1 MDESQVGSGRKTLT
15 SSNSDVGPAV
25 VASQLASR
33 NFITNVVAVAAGTLL
48 LLLYISSEDY
58 VRPPDGLSDNLKYQD
73 PIPSPT
79 VIPVSIDDG
88 SSTTQPFLPTLNP
101 TPSTIDVD
109 DDVGEDDDTGVDDD
123 KNGDAEPDSINVYSK
138 YATFEPLPGI
148 PLPDEEAAKMLQE
161 RWGGWN
167 FWDDEEDSRPTENF
181 LLKFPNGDVP
191 NDQFPENAWQAD
203 AVFVN
208 HYLHDAGKLVER
220 AMEAIYA
227 EYGYSSEGMTPEQ
240 LAARS
245 DKIFQWYITN
255 GPNDNV
261 VPNNVK
267 KGRSNQGGFIP
278 KKSHDGLVRRLLHAM
293 MTSDTFTV
301 VLCGHSVAAGSG

>member
-1 MDESQVGSGRKTLT
+1 MDESQVGSGRKTLS
-15 SSNSDVGPAV
+15 SSNSDIGSTV

-33 NFITNVVAVAAGTLL
+33 NFLTNVVVVAVGTLL
-48 LLLYISSEDY
+48 LLLYISAEDY
-58 VRPPDGLSDNLKYQD
+58 GQPSDGISGSLKYND
-73 PIPSPT
+73 PVYSPT
-79 VIPVSIDDG
+79 MTPVASYDG
-88 SSTTQPFLPTLNP
+88 SSSTPPFLPVSHPAPP
-101 TPSTIDVD
+101 TNDDNGDDNDDNGD
-109 DDVGEDDDTGVDDD
+109 DDGEIGDT
-123 KNGDAEPDSINVYSK
+123 EPDSINVYSK
-138 YATFEPLPGI
+138 FATFAPLPGI
-148 PLPDEEAAKMLQE
+148 PLPEEDEAKILQE

-167 FWDDEEDSRPTENF
+167 FWDDEENSRPTQNF
-181 LLKFPNGDVP
+181 LFNFPNGDVP

-208 HYLHDAGKLVER
+208 HYLNEAGKLVDR

-245 DKIFQWYITN
+245 ERIFQWYITD
-255 GPNDNV
+255 GPNDNI

-267 KGRSNQGGFIP
+267 KGKSNQGGFIP